1 MNIKDSNNLDLL
13 DMLSVMSFYI
23 SLENLS
29 SNLSQNDKQDLQ
41 NDLSNKADLL
51 LKEIHSHLEQQDAK
65 IELILKKLEEK
76 DNGDM

>member
-1 MNIKDSNNLDLL
+1 
-13 DMLSVMSFYI
+13 MLSVMSFYI